1 MKGKRTDADSIA
13 KVLEAKINNP
23 DLSSRD
29 LMEETGVNYRTTAR
43 IIENELSQVVSQSS
57 RIASLIDTNN
67 NLQSLVDARIEGM
80 LRS

>member
-67 NLQSLVDARIEGM
+67 NLQSLVDARIESM
-80 LRS
+80 LKS